1 MTYCGKELLSM
12 FQLEDHFFW
21 KLHSNLRDI
30 IVLYYSNFNPPKETV
45 NLAIYYS
52 IKFQD
57 ILLSTSSISS
67 EIEATITILGK

>member
-30 IVLYYSNFNPPKETV
+30 ILFQLQPPKETV